1 MKNPRTKSYTIAMA
15 SVFAALYF
23 VLRSLPNPI
32 PFLFQ
37 MIGISGRFT
46 AGDFLLTTI
55 ALVAGSW
62 GGILAVFVGTVLA
75 YPISGPLFLGL
86 DFLPGVV
93 NVLVAGLIIASHH
106 RAAQTIYG
114 AVLLL
119 FLANPYSLVLGY
131 GYIPYAWLHIVALA
145 ILLSPIITRVPDWI
159 MRNGYRQFTA
169 IAVLAFVGTMA
180 QHLTGGLLF
189 EFTVGLVQ
197 GNSPSILRG
206 DWAVIFWLYPTER
219 IIITAVS
226 TVISVGLIRSMSRL
240 GGQLEIRQKSIR
252 AS

>member
-1 MKNPRTKSYTIAMA
+1 MRGHRTRSHSIAMA
-15 SVFAALYF
+15 AVFGALYF

-46 AGDFLLTTI
+46 AGDFLLTAI
-55 ALVAGSW
+55 ALVAGLW
-62 GGILAVFVGTVLA
+62 GGVLSVFIGTVMA
-75 YPISGPLFLGL
+75 YPTNGPLFLGL

-93 NVLVAGLIIASHH
+93 NILVAGLIITSH
-106 RAAQTIYG
+106 RRIAQTVYG

-119 FLANPYSLVLGY
+119 FIASPYSLSFGY
-131 GYIPYAWLHIVALA
+131 GYVPYVWLHVVAFA
-145 ILLSPIITRVPDWI
+145 VLLSPIAARVPDWI
-159 MRNGYRQFTA
+159 RRNDKRQLAA
-169 IAVLAFVGTMA
+169 IMALAFVGTMA

-189 EFTVGLVQ
+189 ELTVGLVQ

-219 IIITAVS
+219 ILITAIS
-226 TVISVGLIRSMSRL
+226 TVISVGLVRSTFRL
-240 GGQLEIRQKSIR
+240 GV
-252 AS
+252 

>member
-1 MKNPRTKSYTIAMA
+1 MRSLGTKSHKIAMA
-15 SVFAALYF
+15 AVFGALYF

-55 ALVAGSW
+55 ALVAGLW
-62 GGILAVFVGTVLA
+62 GGILSVFVGTVLA
-75 YPISGPLFLGL
+75 YPINGPLFLGL
-86 DFLPGVV
+86 DFLPAVV
-93 NVLVAGLIIASHH
+93 NVLVAGLIIASH
-106 RAAQTIYG
+106 RRIAQMIYG

-119 FLANPYSLVLGY
+119 FLASPYSLPFGY
-131 GYIPYAWLHIVALA
+131 GYVPYTWLHIVALA
-145 ILLSPIITRVPDWI
+145 VLLSPIVTRVPYWM
-159 MRNGYRQFTA
+159 MRDDKRQLAA

-189 EFTVGLVQ
+189 ELTVGLVQ

-219 IIITAVS
+219 VLITTVS
-226 TVISVGLIRSMSRL
+226 TIISVGLVRSMIRL
-240 GGQLEIRQKSIR
+240 GV
-252 AS
+252 